1 MSQPSTQHRE
11 PETVA
16 LQVRSLFGTVISYLP
31 SSAAPRSVHFQFYSG
46 QIIPK
51 SLKCIHSA
59 TKIKALFAN
68 SIRRF
73 TQDPTRTNLKPEYY
87 RRQWGCRAL
96 SQSDEPSNPS
106 VSKDSAKRRRT
117 PKNLGKPYL
126 PNTLPLPPHPLH
138 PNPQSPSLLR
148 LLWRHRLPGEEAKGF
163 RG

>member
-1 MSQPSTQHRE
+1 MYT
-11 PETVA
+11 
-16 LQVRSLFGTVISYLP
+16 F
-31 SSAAPRSVHFQFYSG
+31 SS
-46 QIIPK
+46 IIPK

-126 PNTLPLPPHPLH
+126 PNTLPLPPTPYTLT
-138 PNPQSPSLLR
+138 PRVLLFSVFF
-148 LLWRHRLPGEEAKGF
+148 GVIACQAKRQRASGGDRKAKTLGF
-163 RG
+163 